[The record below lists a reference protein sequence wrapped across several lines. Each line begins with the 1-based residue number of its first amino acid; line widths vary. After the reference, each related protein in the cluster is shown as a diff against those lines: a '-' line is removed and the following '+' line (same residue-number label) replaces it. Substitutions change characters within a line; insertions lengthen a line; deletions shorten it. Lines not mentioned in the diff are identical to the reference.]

1 MKKQLLIVHHWME
14 LGGAEKALL
23 GLLSHLNPEEYD
35 VDLFLCRH
43 SGELLSEIPNW
54 VNLLPEDRHAAD
66 IARPMKQVLLEGD
79 ISVFIGRLRGKAS
92 NRKYYRTHPQSASS
106 TVAITNSNRFVIN
119 SIAPIQPD
127 KTYDLAISFMTPHY
141 IVPQKANA
149 KKTIAWIHTDYST
162 VDVDVETE
170 LPMWDAYDYIASIS
184 DDCTK
189 GFLYKFPSLSSK
201 IVLIENMLPS
211 SLILHQAEE
220 QDVSDEICT
229 ASNVK
234 TICSVG
240 RFSEAKN
247 FDNVPNICRRILE
260 QGVNVKWYLIGYGGD
275 EELIRRKIEES
286 GMQENVIILGKR
298 ENPYPYMKACDL
310 YAQPSRYEGKCVAVR
325 EAQMLGKPVV
335 ITRYATS
342 ASQLEDGVDGVI
354 VPMDNEGCAAG
365 IAALLRD
372 TERMERLSENCRN
385 RDYSNAA
392 EIEKLY
398 QIMG

>member
-79 ISVFIGRLRGKAS
+79 ISVFIGRLRGKAA

-119 SIAPIQPD
+119 SIAPIQPN

-141 IVPQKANA
+141 IVPKKVNA

-162 VDVDVETE
+162 IDVDVETE
-170 LPMWDAYDYIASIS
+170 LSMWDAYDYIASIS

-189 GFLYKFPSLSSK
+189 GFLSKFPSLSSK

-211 SLILHQAEE
+211 SLILHQADE
-220 QDVSDEICT
+220 QDVSDEICMD
-229 ASNVK
+229 SDVK

-247 FDNVPNICRRILE
+247 FDNVPDICRRILE
-260 QGVNVKWYLIGYGGD
+260 QGVNVKWYLVGYGGD

-286 GMQENVIILGKR
+286 GMQEHVIILGKK
-298 ENPYPYMKACDL
+298 ENPYPYMKVCDL

-325 EAQMLGKPVV
+325 EAQTLGKPVV

-342 ASQLEDGVDGVI
+342 ASQLEEGVDGVI
-354 VPMDNEGCAAG
+354 VPMDNEGCAAE

-372 TERMERLSENCRN
+372 PKRMGQLSCTCQS
-385 RDYSNAA
+385 RDYSNA
-392 EIEKLY
+392 EEVEKIY
-398 QIMG
+398 QLMK

>member
-1 MKKQLLIVHHWME
+1 ME

-23 GLLSHLNPEEYD
+23 GLLSHLNPDEYD

-43 SGELLSEIPNW
+43 SGELFAEIPDW
-54 VNLLPEDRHAAD
+54 VHLLPEDRHAAD

-79 ISVFIGRLRGKAS
+79 ISVFLGRLRGKVS

-106 TVAITNSNRFVIN
+106 AVAITNSNRFVIN

-141 IVPQKANA
+141 IVPQKVNA

-189 GFLYKFPSLSSK
+189 GFLSKFPSLSSK
-201 IVLIENMLPS
+201 ILLIENMLPY

-220 QDVSDEICT
+220 QDVSNEISM
-229 ASNVK
+229 AENAK
-234 TICSVG
+234 IICSVG

-247 FDNVPNICRRILE
+247 FDNVPDICRRILE
-260 QGVNVKWYLIGYGGD
+260 RGVNVKWYLIGYGGD

-286 GMQENVIILGKR
+286 GMQENVIILGKK
-298 ENPYPYMKACDL
+298 ENPYPYMKSCDL
-310 YAQPSRYEGKCVAVR
+310 YAQPSRYEGNSVCVH

-342 ASQLEDGVDGVI
+342 SSQLEDGVDGVI

-365 IAALLRD
+365 IAALLHD
-372 TERMERLSENCRN
+372 TQRMEQLSENCRN
-385 RDYSNAA
+385 RDYSNA
-392 EIEKLY
+392 EEVEKLY